1 MIKAFKI
8 LSDQIKYLPL
18 ILRMVKYGD
27 QSTYQNLFL
36 GQIWKI
42 VDPILQVS
50 VYFFIFG
57 LGLRGLQ
64 PGQTVWGYLAW
75 LMIGMGI
82 WRFMSTG
89 ILSGSESIK
98 KQIGLVTKM
107 RFPLSILP
115 SISIASAG
123 WIFVTLEGIAIIFI
137 LLNGGNF
144 SPYWYGSFYFIFAAI
159 VFSYSFALL
168 NSSILILIPDYIS
181 ILRLVMSVGM
191 WVSGVIFDLDQMQ
204 SGIGNILRLSP
215 FYYLVYGLR
224 ETVYQPTPF
233 FGRHFINSTIIFW
246 SIVILFLVTGSYFHE
261 KFKKN
266 FVEYL

>member
-8 LSDQIKYLPL
+8 LYDQIKFFPL

-64 PGQTVWGYLAW
+64 PGQTVLGYLAW

-82 WRFMSTG
+82 WRFMSAG

-98 KQIGLVTKM
+98 KQIGLATKM
-107 RFPLSILP
+107 KFPLSILP

-123 WIFVTLEGIAIIFI
+123 WIFVTLESVSIIFI
-137 LLNGGNF
+137 ILNGDGF
-144 SPYWYGSFYFIFAAI
+144 SPHWYASFYFMFAAVI
-159 VFSYSFALL
+159 FSYSFALL

-181 ILRLVMSVGM
+181 ILRLVMSMGM

-204 SGIGNILRLSP
+204 SSIGNILRLSP
-215 FYYLVYGLR
+215 FYYIVYGLR
-224 ETVYQPTPF
+224 DTIYQPTPLF
-233 FGRHFINSTIIFW
+233 ARHFINSTIIFW
-246 SIVILFLVTGSYFHE
+246 SVVVIFMITGSYFHE
-261 KFKKN
+261 KFKRN